1 MYNPPLPP
9 PTVSVHLQPCPIL
22 PSNTNMS
29 CQSMLS
35 PSTPLLPVR
44 ARRLRQ
50 ARLSKRKQVACV
62 YKKPGEQRKSDSR
75 HSEAAGDRRDTG
87 EKSHKELRRYSI
99 FHYKPNIFPV
109 YIIFPGTSL
118 AGSCRSQ
125 HMLYR
130 YLVSEGGSGAG
141 GGNRLCHMTRLATC
155 DRGPGE

>member
-1 MYNPPLPP
+1 
-9 PTVSVHLQPCPIL
+9 
-22 PSNTNMS
+22 
-29 CQSMLS
+29 MLS

-99 FHYKPNIFPV
+99 ISQIFFLFILFSLLVWLVVPEPAHV
-109 YIIFPGTSL
+109 VSIFGVGGRIRGRGRKQILSHDET
-118 AGSCRSQ
+118 
-125 HMLYR
+125 R
-130 YLVSEGGSGAG
+130 YL
-141 GGNRLCHMTRLATC
+141 
-155 DRGPGE
+155 

>member
-1 MYNPPLPP
+1 M
-9 PTVSVHLQPCPIL
+9 SVHLQPCPIL

-35 PSTPLLPVR
+35 PSTHPLPVR

-50 ARLSKRKQVACV
+50 ARLFKRKQVACV

-99 FHYKPNIFPV
+99 ISQIFFLF
-109 YIIFPGTSL
+109 ILFSLLTSL

-141 GGNRLCHMTRLATC
+141 GGNRYCHMTRLATC